1 MSESKFYHFS
11 ATGLYHGVATADD
24 AIAALREG
32 GFIWLNYYK
41 PAKQELNFL
50 VNTLGIHPLSVED
63 CLDAKQIPKIEH
75 FPTNTFIIF
84 NAFSFTDKT
93 LHIDEIDFFV
103 GKNYIIT
110 VSGHNSD
117 TRKPLADIERIV
129 SNDSLNAKA
138 GPAFLLHIVMDYIVD
153 QKFEAFD
160 ALEDDLETAEDTVID
175 NPSGFNPKEL
185 MRLRKD
191 LLILRKSLFHER
203 EILVK
208 ICRLDCP
215 FITDKAIFHYR
226 DIYDHLAKIF
236 ELSETYR
243 EIVTNLMELYTSLLN
258 NLMTRASNETNASVR
273 RLTLIATVFMPL
285 TLLASIGGMS
295 EWSMMTGPEN
305 WKVTYPL
312 FLLGMLI
319 IGGLN
324 FILIRW
330 LEKRGKFKHFGN

>member
-1 MSESKFYHFS
+1 MSVSKFYHFS
-11 ATGLYHGVATADD
+11 ATGLFYGVASLNEALDD
-24 AIAALREG
+24 LQEG
-32 GFIWLNYYK
+32 GFIWLDYYK
-41 PAKQELNFL
+41 PEKEDLTL
-50 VNTLGIHPLSVED
+50 LSDTLGIHPLSIED
-63 CLDAKQIPKIEH
+63 CLDDKQVPKIEH
-75 FPTNTFIIF
+75 YTNNTFIIF
-84 NAFSFTDKT
+84 NAFSFADKT
-93 LHIDEIDFFV
+93 LNIDEINLFV
-103 GKNYIIT
+103 GRNFLIT
-110 VSGHNSD
+110 ISGHNSD
-117 TRKPLADIERIV
+117 TRKPLNNIESIV

-138 GPAFLLHIVMDYIVD
+138 GPAFLMHIVLDYLVD
-153 QKFEAFD
+153 RKFEAFD
-160 ALEDDLETAEDTVID
+160 ALEDDLEISEDGVID
-175 NPSGFNPKEL
+175 NPAGFNPKEL

-215 FITDKAIFHYR
+215 FITEKAIFHYR

-295 EWSMMTGPEN
+295 EWSMMTGPDN
-305 WKVTYPL
+305 WKLTYPL
-312 FLLGMLI
+312 FILGMAVIAALNYI
-319 IGGLN
+319 I
-324 FILIRW
+324 IRH
-330 LEKRGKFKHFGN
+330 LEKRSKSKDIE

>member
-1 MSESKFYHFS
+1 MSVSKFYHFS
-11 ATGLYHGVATADD
+11 ATGLFYGVASLNEALDD
-24 AIAALREG
+24 LQEG
-32 GFIWLNYYK
+32 GFIWLDYYK
-41 PAKQELNFL
+41 PEKEDLTL
-50 VNTLGIHPLSVED
+50 LSDTLGIHPLSIED
-63 CLDAKQIPKIEH
+63 CLDDKQVPKIEH
-75 FPTNTFIIF
+75 YTNNTFIIF
-84 NAFSFTDKT
+84 NSFSFADKT
-93 LHIDEIDFFV
+93 LNIDEINLFI
-103 GKNYIIT
+103 GKNFLIT
-110 VSGHNSD
+110 ISGHNSD
-117 TRKPLADIERIV
+117 TRKPLNNIESIV

-138 GPAFLLHIVMDYIVD
+138 GPAFLMHIVLDYLVD
-153 QKFEAFD
+153 RKFEAFD
-160 ALEDDLETAEDTVID
+160 ALEDDLEISEDGVID
-175 NPSGFNPKEL
+175 NPAGFNPKEL

-215 FITDKAIFHYR
+215 FITEKAIFHYR

-295 EWSMMTGPEN
+295 EWSMMTGPDN
-305 WKVTYPL
+305 WKLTYPL
-312 FLLGMLI
+312 FILGMAVIAALNYI
-319 IGGLN
+319 I
-324 FILIRW
+324 IRH
-330 LEKRGKFKHFGN
+330 LEKRSKSKDIE